1 METPWELLENYNF
14 PGNSWNLQAPLEQI
28 ELTNSLGSARNQEG
42 NLQAL
47 QKKEEAYGQLET
59 YELMNSCKYMSDLV
73 TAGNLNLPRESVET
87 CNTRALGT
95 ADNLETPGK
104 G

>member
-14 PGNSWNLQAPLEQI
+14 PGNSWNLQAPLDKLEF
-28 ELTNSLGSARNQEG
+28 
-42 NLQAL
+42 
-47 QKKEEAYGQLET
+47 KKETCKLCKRKQEEAYEQLET
-59 YELMNSCKYMSDLV
+59 YELLNSCKYMSDLV

-87 CNTRALGT
+87 YNARALGT

-104 G
+104 R